1 MRVLALT
8 AAALIAA
15 TATANAAYQDFDRND
30 DTMIS
35 AEEFLDV
42 FGPDRGI
49 EQFYI
54 IDKNNDM
61 QIDLAEF
68 QAQTNDAGLLS
79 EY

>member
-8 AAALIAA
+8 TAVIIAAA
-15 TATANAAYQDFDRND
+15 ATANAAYVDFDRDGDN
-30 DTMIS
+30 MIS
-35 AEEFLDV
+35 VSEWTHA
-42 FGPDRGI
+42 FGPERGI

-54 IDKNNDM
+54 IDKNDDM
-61 QIDLAEF
+61 MIDLAEF